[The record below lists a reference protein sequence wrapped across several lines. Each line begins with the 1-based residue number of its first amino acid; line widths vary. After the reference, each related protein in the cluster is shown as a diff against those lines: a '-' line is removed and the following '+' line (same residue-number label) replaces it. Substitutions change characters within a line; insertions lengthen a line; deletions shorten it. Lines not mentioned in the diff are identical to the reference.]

1 MNRVVVKCFVYVV
14 LMIAFLT
21 IALMTK
27 DAIYS
32 ELFISF
38 SVILGASSY
47 HILWTPIKRMS
58 GKDDEYEVRKILE

>member
-1 MNRVVVKCFVYVV
+1 MNRGVLKSFVYVV
-14 LMIAFLT
+14 LMIAFLVV
-21 IALMTK
+21 ALMTK

-47 HILWTPIKRMS
+47 HILSTPIKRMS
-58 GKDDEYEVRKILE
+58 GKDVKYEVRKVLE